1 MEEIFVKEWFSKQL
15 RQVFHVYPQA
25 FDVAIEVIDL
35 KHSVLDQYMQVINN
49 NKWNLKLVNSA
60 YSCTHD
66 DIRGNHWEAYFIC
79 KEKGVLF
86 ELWKKNDEVIA
97 YEIYK

>member
-15 RQVFHVYPQA
+15 RQIFYVYPQA
-25 FDVAIEVIDL
+25 SNVAIEVIDL
-35 KHSVLDQYMQVINN
+35 KHPVLEQYMQVIK

-60 YSCTHD
+60 YSCTYH

-79 KEKGVLF
+79 KESGVLF

-97 YEIYK
+97 YETYK